1 MRFLKQLLAKDLKD
15 KICLLRVDFNVES
28 NEDSFRIAASI
39 PTIKYLLKK
48 KVRVIIL
55 SHKGRPEQIQASRQI
70 RQGSLKS
77 AKSKLKKPEGG
88 YDFRSPELSLKLI
101 LPSLKKHLKTT
112 IKFLDKIPEK
122 LHNV

>member
-48 KVRVIIL
+48 KARVVLL
-55 SHKGRPEQIQASRQI
+55 SHKGRPE
-70 RQGSLKS
+70 KS
-77 AKSKLKKPEGG
+77 QSSKLK
-88 YDFRSPELSLKLI
+88 
-101 LPSLKKHLKTT
+101 
-112 IKFLDKIPEK
+112 
-122 LHNV
+122 V